1 MEDDSF
7 FNQEE
12 SCFPIKNTRK
22 GSLKLEERVQS
33 SNKQCLREQIMSLG
47 EDRRNEKYSKIL
59 SFLKQRDEEG
69 RQSIYSK
76 NKKSISTG
84 HSET

>member
-12 SCFPIKNTRK
+12 SCFPIKNARK

-33 SNKQCLREQIMSLG
+33 SNKKCLREQIMSLG

-59 SFLKQRDEEG
+59 SFLKQRD
-69 RQSIYSK
+69 
-76 NKKSISTG
+76 
-84 HSET
+84 